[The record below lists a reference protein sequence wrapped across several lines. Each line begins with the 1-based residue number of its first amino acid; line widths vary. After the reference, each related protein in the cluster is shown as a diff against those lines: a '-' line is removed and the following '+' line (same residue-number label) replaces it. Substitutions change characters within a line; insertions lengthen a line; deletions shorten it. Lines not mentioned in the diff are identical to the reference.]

1 MRIVLLGFLLLAGV
15 CALVPGLTR
24 AGDETGKE
32 ECFATSLHHTTRG
45 MGRWYD
51 AKDGFS
57 AVTGVPYKNLGCKGC
72 HVTSCNDCHLI
83 ETDAGYAYSTD
94 KARKSETCLKCHA
107 REKATLSIDKARGVE
122 GVHMASMQCA
132 DCHSQ
137 REVHGDG
144 TCYES
149 MRAPGAMD
157 AKCTNCHAEDAGAAG
172 GDGPDVPTSQ
182 SHKVHKKKLNCT
194 ACHVSNTMTCY
205 NCHFG
210 VLKET
215 GKKSES
221 FTAQAKDFLLL
232 VKYNGQVTSGTL
244 QTLVGPDNYPFI
256 TYVPY
261 FTHSVTAEGR
271 KCEQCHATEAVTTL
285 AQGRRYAPGMFG
297 GGKLSFKEGVIPL
310 EPTLLDWPFLE
321 KKDGKWKTFTPA
333 NKPLVQLGVYAEP
346 FTQKDLKLMRAKQIY
361 KP

>member
-1 MRIVLLGFLLLAGV
+1 MRIVLFGFLLLAGV
-15 CALVPGLTR
+15 CMLV
-24 AGDETGKE
+24 TGTTLAEDKPDRE

-45 MGRWYD
+45 MGYWYD

-57 AVTGVPYKNLGCKGC
+57 AVTGVPYKNLGCKSC
-72 HVTSCNDCHLI
+72 HVTSCNDCHLVK
-83 ETDAGYAYSTD
+83 TDDGYAYSTD
-94 KARKSETCLKCHA
+94 KARKSETCLKCHS
-107 REKATLSIDKARGVE
+107 REKATLGIDKARGIE
-122 GVHMASMQCA
+122 SVHMTKMQCA

-149 MRAPGAMD
+149 MRAPGALD
-157 AKCTNCHAEDAGAAG
+157 TKCTNCHAQEG
-172 GDGPDVPTSQ
+172 GDGPEIPDSE
-182 SHKVHKKKLNCT
+182 SHSVHKEKLDCT

-221 FTAQAKDFLLL
+221 FAAKAKDFLLL
-232 VKYNGQVTSGTL
+232 VKYDGKVTSGTL
-244 QTLVGPDNYPFI
+244 QTLVGPDNYPFV

-261 FTHSVTAEGR
+261 FTHSVTPEGR
-271 KCEQCHATEAVTTL
+271 KCEQCHGTEAVTTL
-285 AQGRRYAPGMFG
+285 AQGKRYAPGE
-297 GGKLSFKEGVIPL
+297 FKDGRITFKKGVVPL
-310 EPTLLDWPFLE
+310 APTLLDWPFLE
-321 KKDGKWKTFTPA
+321 KKNDKWVPFTPT
-333 NKPLVQLGVYAEP
+333 NPPLIQLGVYAEP
-346 FTQKDLKLMRAKQIY
+346 FTTEELTRMGTKQTY